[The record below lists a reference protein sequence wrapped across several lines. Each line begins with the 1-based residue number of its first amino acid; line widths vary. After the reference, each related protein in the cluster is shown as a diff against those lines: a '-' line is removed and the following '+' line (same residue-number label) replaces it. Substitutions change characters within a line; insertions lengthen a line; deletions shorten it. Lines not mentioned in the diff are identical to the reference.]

1 MLVRSSLTRTCLATE
16 RLADSVPYVE
26 PPPEVARL
34 KPRFTHL
41 DTGTCAAL
49 TLAYVPSF
57 PVMRTARLTLL
68 SSQFFY
74 RHELLKPYRWYWR
87 VEYVRVLK
95 AWTSSAHLAYAR
107 PDVDFTCDIQYD
119 PFVFME
125 QNNKTYGALRFLAR
139 TITLSHPRSG
149 WTITLTE
156 VMDTIPGL
164 WEATKGK

>member
-1 MLVRSSLTRTCLATE
+1 MCRFNSGVRAVVPCDAYGSSDASL
-16 RLADSVPYVE
+16 
-26 PPPEVARL
+26 
-34 KPRFTHL
+34 FT
-41 DTGTCAAL
+41 
-49 TLAYVPSF
+49 
-57 PVMRTARLTLL
+57 
-68 SSQFFY
+68 QFFY

-87 VEYVRVLK
+87 VEYVRVPK
-95 AWTSSAHLAYAR
+95 AWTSAAHLAYAR

-125 QNNKTYGALRFLAR
+125 QNNKTYGALCFLVR

-164 WEATKGK
+164 WEATKGKEFGFAFFPS